1 MHFKSLPLRELE
13 SYIYSKAYQQAD
25 YIAISKHRALSHLR
39 NPRALPDDVVLVLVY
54 EGEELVAYLGVF
66 ADDLH
71 FKTGVEHVGWL
82 SCMWV
87 NPKMRGKGIAKKL
100 LQTVLEAWEYKILVT
115 EFTPAA
121 KGLYDRSQ
129 QFMDLAQP
137 KGWRGYLH
145 PNLSILLPKKNPKWQ
160 KWKPLLQV
168 ADSLLNIPNKIRLAL
183 YPTPS
188 VEKKGY
194 SFEYLGELDEEAWM
208 FIQTQQGSIH
218 QPTELIHRDKA
229 ELNWLLRNPWL
240 LQAPLKDRNASR
252 YHFSSVAGSFYFLT
266 IKLYNAALEV
276 VAVVIMSYREGSV
289 KLPYVYCQAG
299 QEERVW
305 ELIDQHLLAMK
316 AHNLTVFQPQLV
328 GHLKKRKHPFF
339 LLRPFQ
345 RHYII
350 GVVLKE
356 ALEATGEF
364 HLQDGDAD
372 AAFT

>member
-1 MHFKSLPLRELE
+1 MYFKSLPLRELE
-13 SYIYSKAYQQAD
+13 AYLHSKAYQQAD
-25 YIAISKHRALSHLR
+25 YVAISKHRALSHWR

-54 EGEELVAYLGVF
+54 EEEELVAYLGVF

-71 FKTGVEHVGWL
+71 FQTGVEHVGWL

-100 LQTVLEAWEYKILVT
+100 LQTVFEAWDYKILVT

-145 PNLSILLPKKNPKWQ
+145 PNLATLLPKKNPKWQ
-160 KWKPLLQV
+160 QWKGLLQL
-168 ADSLLNIPNKIRLAL
+168 ADGLLAIPNKIRLWMH
-183 YPTPS
+183 PTPS
-188 VEKKGY
+188 IQKKGY
-194 SFEYLGELDEEAWM
+194 SFEYLVELDEEAWA
-208 FIQTQQGSIH
+208 FIQTQQQG
-218 QPTELIHRDKA
+218 ELIHRDRA

-240 LQAPLKDRNASR
+240 LQAPLKDRNAER
-252 YHFSSVAGSFYFLT
+252 YHFSSVATSFYFLA
-266 IKLYNAALEV
+266 IKVYNAALEV
-276 VAVVIMSYREGSV
+276 VAVLIMSYREGNV
-289 KLPYVYCQAG
+289 KLPYVYCQTG
-299 QEERVW
+299 QEALVW

-316 AHNLTVFQPQLV
+316 ANTLTVFQPSLV
-328 GHLKKRKHPFF
+328 GQLEKRKHPFF

-356 ALEATGEF
+356 ALEATGSF